1 MAIVINANDG
11 TISGISVG
19 GLPDGTVDAGTL
31 ATDSVVT
38 GKIADGTILPADM
51 ANGGNKVLQ
60 IVNVQSGTVN
70 TGTTTMPIDN
80 TIPQITE
87 GVEYMTL
94 DITPKNASNILI
106 VESIF
111 YGGTSVI
118 GHLTSALFV
127 GTTSDALAATSA
139 RLDVANGA
147 ITLPLVYKTTS
158 GTTSTLTFRVR
169 AGCNSSGTVTFNGFS
184 GGQKFSSAVKS
195 SITITEYEV

>member
-1 MAIVINANDG
+1 MASKIK
-11 TISGISVG
+11 
-19 GLPDGTVDAGTL
+19 VDQIQT
-31 ATDSVVT
+31 
-38 GKIADGTILPADM
+38 ADGTGTIA
-51 ANGGNKVLQ
+51 LQ
-60 IVNVQSGTVN
+60 NQLSGMTDASMPTGSVVQVVNYQSTSSA
-70 TGTTTMPIDN
+70 TGTTEMPVDN

-111 YGGTSVI
+111 YGGASAI

-139 RLDVANGA
+139 RIDVANGA

-169 AGCNSSGTVTFNGFS
+169 AGCNSAGTVTFNGFS

-195 SITITEYEV
+195 SITITEIAG